1 MSRVGRSILLV
12 TLAAANAHA
21 QKVLLELRPH
31 ADDTLRMQLD
41 QVTELSGA
49 RPGETPALA
58 TTTLR
63 MYSRAIVE
71 STAHI
76 ASLILAVTDSVDV
89 SSTDAHGLA
98 LGEQAK
104 RELTG
109 RQMRLRLWPDG
120 SVTLNDGAASVPREV
135 RELVS
140 VMPGSFPSRA
150 VGVGETWIR
159 EMPIPSGTALGIPAG
174 SVVRTRFRLDSLSS
188 DGDLAFVAMS
198 GALEPMPTMADA
210 AVVDGTVSGHFVV
223 DRRRGWLSASH
234 FQLQLRSTSRTG
246 VSAGGSEGAVKGAS
260 AGASAGASRDDSMR
274 FLVRMTQSM
283 KVLRPSAIPPR
294 PSGRL
299 SSRAT
304 RRI

>member
-1 MSRVGRSILLV
+1 MSTVGRSILLGA
-12 TLAAANAHA
+12 LAALVASQAHA

-31 ADDTLRMQLD
+31 AGDTLRMQLD
-41 QVTELSGA
+41 QVTEMNGA
-49 RPGETPALA
+49 RPGEAPALA

-71 STAHI
+71 SAAHI
-76 ASLILAVTDSVDV
+76 ASLILAITDSVDV
-89 SSTDAHGLA
+89 SSTDAYWLA

-135 RELVS
+135 SELVS
-140 VMPGSFPSRA
+140 VMPGSFPSRP

-174 SVVRTRFRLDSLSS
+174 SVVRTRFRLDSLSG

-198 GALEPMPTMADA
+198 GALEPTSAVADA
-210 AVVDGTVSGHFVV
+210 AVVAGTVSGHFVV
-223 DRRRGWLSASH
+223 NRKRGWLSESH
-234 FQLQLRSTSRTG
+234 FRLELRSTLPRKVG
-246 VSAGGSEGAVKGAS
+246 VAKGAS
-260 AGASAGASRDDSMR
+260 KGASKDDSMR
-274 FLVRMTQSM
+274 FRVRMTQSM

-294 PSGRL
+294 PR
-299 SSRAT
+299 
-304 RRI
+304 

>member
-1 MSRVGRSILLV
+1 MSRVGRSILLGALGA
-12 TLAAANAHA
+12 LAALVATEARA

-31 ADDTLRMQLD
+31 TGDTLRMQLE
-41 QVTELSGA
+41 QVTEMSGA
-49 RPGETPALA
+49 RPGEAPALA

-76 ASLILAVTDSVDV
+76 ASLILAITDSVDV

-135 RELVS
+135 NELVS
-140 VMPGSFPSRA
+140 VMPGSFPSRP

-159 EMPIPSGTALGIPAG
+159 EMPIPPGTALGIPAG

-198 GALEPMPTMADA
+198 GALEPMPAVADVADA

-223 DRRRGWLSASH
+223 DRKRGWLSESH
-234 FQLQLRSTSRTG
+234 FRLQLRSTLARKAVSKG
-246 VSAGGSEGAVKGAS
+246 VAKGDS
-260 AGASAGASRDDSMR
+260 KDDSMR
-274 FLVRMTQSM
+274 FRVRMTQSM
-283 KVLRPSAIPPR
+283 KVLRPSATPR
-294 PSGRL
+294 LPR
-299 SSRAT
+299 
-304 RRI
+304 